1 MNGGVI
7 GFGAVGCGGFG
18 LFALQQLVQV
28 PGLDLVAVTDV
39 SGQAAAGAGELFG
52 VDVAAGL
59 DALLERDDVDAV
71 YIATPPYL
79 HHDQAMRALAAGKH
93 VICENP
99 LAIDLDD
106 GAEMITE
113 AGRRDRVLVT
123 DFPQRYDPLFEAVAR
138 LLPSGSLGQ
147 FLHGSLEDLVSDRT
161 LPPDH
166 WFWDRSKSGGIF
178 LEHGVHFFDLFA
190 GWLGTGRVQTARIGV
205 RPGSVVEEQAGCT
218 VRYDG
223 GGWVDFYDGFR
234 QASSTDRQTL
244 KLYFEL
250 GDVILLDWIPA
261 RVRVNALVPPSQTR
275 VVTEMFPGARLDIVE
290 RYAAPSREY
299 WSRGAEQEP
308 DQVVDMPDPLDP
320 PGPPDTAGREILKT
334 RRYGEL
340 LRAMFT
346 DQAAWIRDRDHPR
359 RVTEAGGY
367 DALATAHEADRLAKL
382 TGLAVD
388 EDLTTVYGRRPD
400 HEFRRP

>member
-39 SGQAAAGAGELFG
+39 SGQAATGAGELFG

-205 RPGSVVEEQAGCT
+205 RPGSVVEEQAGC
-218 VRYDG
+218 
-223 GGWVDFYDGFR
+223 
-234 QASSTDRQTL
+234 
-244 KLYFEL
+244 K
-250 GDVILLDWIPA
+250 I
-261 RVRVNALVPPSQTR
+261 
-275 VVTEMFPGARLDIVE
+275 
-290 RYAAPSREY
+290 
-299 WSRGAEQEP
+299 
-308 DQVVDMPDPLDP
+308 
-320 PGPPDTAGREILKT
+320 GR
-334 RRYGEL
+334 
-340 LRAMFT
+340 
-346 DQAAWIRDRDHPR
+346 
-359 RVTEAGGY
+359 
-367 DALATAHEADRLAKL
+367 AH
-382 TGLAVD
+382 V
-388 EDLTTVYGRRPD
+388 
-400 HEFRRP
+400 